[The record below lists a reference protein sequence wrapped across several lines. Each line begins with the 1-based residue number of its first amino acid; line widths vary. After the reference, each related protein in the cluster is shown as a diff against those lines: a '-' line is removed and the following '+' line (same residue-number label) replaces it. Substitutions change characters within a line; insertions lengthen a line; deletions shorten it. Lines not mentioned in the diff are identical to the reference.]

1 MRAGRGTRSGISATK
16 RILPLVLGLVVG
28 HAAHADNVLWRG
40 AGAVVGIYSGIYLH
54 EAGHALAF
62 RAAGADDIR
71 IRVPGTQCKLLCG
84 QTDAT
89 WAGTRDPATAQA
101 INVAGFVAS
110 NLATELLI
118 QHEGGARTAVGQG
131 IIATN
136 LYSNVS
142 HVVTYYTKIRGRDG
156 YQGNDIDAYELA
168 GGNPHLLSAGLVAYT
183 VYALHRM
190 NRKRIPV
197 LFVHMRF

>member
-1 MRAGRGTRSGISATK
+1 MKT
-16 RILPLVLGLVVG
+16 ILSLLFGLMAS
-28 HAAHADNVLWRG
+28 HAALADNVLLRG
-40 AGAVVGIYSGIYLH
+40 AGVAAGVYGGITLH

-62 RAAGADDIR
+62 WAAGADDIR
-71 IRVPGTQCKLLCG
+71 IRVPGPQCKLLCG
-84 QTDAT
+84 RTDAT

-101 INVAGFVAS
+101 INAAGFVAS

-183 VYALHRM
+183 VVALHRM

-197 LFVHMRF
+197 LFVQMHF